1 MDGQRNFPEDQEQP
15 RWYAGERGYPEPDW
29 RATDRPHQPDGYP
42 DAGSRAEPPG
52 GTRHAATADPTTD
65 RYAVEPDRFPTDAD
79 RFAAGSGRFTGEQ
92 DRFRGESDR
101 FRTEPDR
108 FRNEPDRY
116 AGTER
121 YTEPL
126 DLRRDPLDAIRVRPG
141 GGRDPEDRGGDPGD
155 GGRSGSDGVRTDAT
169 GRLAQAPD
177 EGERSADAA
186 RTMAGG
192 ERSPLGGYP
201 IVGAGRTGEEEA
213 APVEVV
219 AGPLQMP
226 TGPITMLG
234 APAGRP
240 APAAELP
247 FGAEPPGGG
256 LYGEPAEGPRRGGT
270 GPAGDGVYRT
280 RRPAVA
286 LLFAVLVVV
295 LEVPALRML
304 LDGAIGGPV
313 SPNGVVSGTF
323 LAFGL
328 PTFAAG
334 LYALLTGGAAIGD
347 PGRVWLRPPTA
358 YLTIGLVL
366 FVAAALG
373 AG

>member
-29 RATDRPHQPDGYP
+29 RATDRRHQPDGYL
-42 DAGSRAEPPG
+42 GE
-52 GTRHAATADPTTD
+52 
-65 RYAVEPDRFPTDAD
+65 
-79 RFAAGSGRFTGEQ
+79 RFTGEQ
-92 DRFRGESDR
+92 DRFRGEPGRFRTEGESDR

-108 FRNEPDRY
+108 FRTEGESDRFRTEPDRY
-116 AGTER
+116 TGTER

-141 GGRDPEDRGGDPGD
+141 GSRDPEDRGGEPDD
-155 GGRSGSDGVRTDAT
+155 GGRYGTDGVRPDGAGRLAQVPDDA

-177 EGERSADAA
+177 DGERSAADTA

-201 IVGAGRTGEEEA
+201 IVGAGRTDEKEPA
-213 APVEVV
+213 SVEVA

-226 TGPITMLG
+226 TGPIAMLG
-234 APAGRP
+234 AAGGRP
-240 APAAELP
+240 APVDGLP

-256 LYGEPAEGPRRGGT
+256 LYGEPAEGPRRGGS

-286 LLFAVLVVV
+286 LLFAVLVVI

-304 LDGAIGGPV
+304 LDGAVGGPV
-313 SPNGVVSGTF
+313 SPTGVVSGTF

-328 PTFAAG
+328 PIFATG